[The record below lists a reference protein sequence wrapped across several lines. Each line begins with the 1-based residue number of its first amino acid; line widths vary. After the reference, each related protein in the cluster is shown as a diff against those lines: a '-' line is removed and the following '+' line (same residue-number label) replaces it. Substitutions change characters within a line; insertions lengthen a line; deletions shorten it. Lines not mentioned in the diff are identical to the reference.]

1 MKRSALG
8 IAAAA
13 AIALIGLVA
22 SVSAS
27 ATVLCPNKVN
37 PCNVAPYMTGQKITG
52 AFAGTQKSVFENE
65 FGDVTC
71 TKSGLTAV
79 LKAEGSEMTSPTTL
93 ISAFTLDG
101 CTRANGGAG
110 EPCTAKEVNLGATD
124 PEQWSANFQADNKP
138 WTGNGIYTLLWNALG
153 APGYQVVCGLKI
165 DCKFTGASGTPFTV
179 AGGNPAT
186 LAVSATMN
194 TAGAVCPKTK
204 PNWKGNWT
212 LSAPSPLFLSIK

>member
-1 MKRSALG
+1 MKRTALG
-8 IAAAA
+8 IAAGA
-13 AIALIGLVA
+13 AIALICLVA
-22 SVSAS
+22 PVSAS

-37 PCNVAPYMTGQKITG
+37 PCNVAPYTTGQKIAG
-52 AFAGTQKSVFENE
+52 AFAGAQNSVFKNE

-71 TKSGLTAV
+71 TKSQLTAV
-79 LKAEGSEMTSPTTL
+79 LKFEGGEGVSPTTK

-101 CTRANGGAG
+101 CTRAGG
-110 EPCTAKEVNLGATD
+110 EVCTAKEVNLGAAEV
-124 PEQWSANFQADNKP
+124 EQWAANFQSDSP
-138 WTGNGIYTLLWNALG
+138 WTGNGIYNLLWNTLG

-194 TAGAVCPKTK
+194 TAGAICPKNK
-204 PNWKGNWT
+204 PTWSGNWT
-212 LSAPSPLFLSIK
+212 LSSPAPLFLSLK